1 MRDPAWSP
9 DGKHLALVVIDRIW
23 TMQPDGRD
31 GSELTKAP
39 GVGARAG
46 VVSLTASASPSL
58 RIAVKDSISIVVS
71 AHGGTPERVA
81 VLEGDERWPSWT
93 PDGRIVF
100 ANRASDTTQWDLF
113 VIDPD
118 VGNGQADSAAAHA
131 ITGRRSAAARLTG
144 WTTPGLSHRIVATTK
159 VTSTSG

>member
-39 GVGARAG
+39 GVEREPAW
-46 VVSLTASASPSL
+46 SPDGK
-58 RIAVKDSISIVVS
+58 RIAFAADRGDGFDLYVVG

-81 VLEGDERWPSWT
+81 VLEGDERWPS
-93 PDGRIVF
+93 
-100 ANRASDTTQWDLF
+100 
-113 VIDPD
+113 
-118 VGNGQADSAAAHA
+118 
-131 ITGRRSAAARLTG
+131 
-144 WTTPGLSHRIVATTK
+144 
-159 VTSTSG
+159 